1 MNFLLYHFKR
11 ITHKKILDASVFLS
25 PNSGMMQ
32 RKYLKNADLLVWQGA
47 MAVQFEKEGESTRVT
62 MRLTPS
68 FLIGK
73 FKMNVISTQR
83 FNKDKNKLKK
93 KKKH

>member
-1 MNFLLYHFKR
+1 
-11 ITHKKILDASVFLS
+11 
-25 PNSGMMQ
+25 
-32 RKYLKNADLLVWQGA
+32 
-47 MAVQFEKEGESTRVT
+47 MAEQFEKEGKPTRVT

-73 FKMNVISTQR
+73 FKINVISNQR

-93 KKKH
+93 KEKLNERLKSMEGWMANDNDDSRPHADIKKQRQTCKRYTIS